1 MDAPEQVKHK
11 IIEGRDVRWCVVG
24 AAGGA
29 VFAEEHILVSMEIV
43 FDRPVIPVEAQQLFR
58 RSLIP
63 RQAGDEEDDFLF
75 RHLPHAVLSAAA
87 RTPETADLP
96 DGRPCIGRQ
105 GCSGQN
111 VNAALLDPA
120 VRFFGG
126 RCPRLKGG
134 KPAL

>member
-11 IIEGRDVRWCVVG
+11 IIEGCDVRWCVVG

-29 VFAEEHILVSMEIV
+29 VFAEEVILVSMEIV

-58 RSLIP
+58 RSLIA
-63 RQAGDEEDDFLF
+63 RQAGYEEDDFLF
-75 RHLPHAVLSAAA
+75 RRLPHVVLFAAA
-87 RTPETADLP
+87 RTPDTADLP

-120 VRFFGG
+120 VRFFDG
-126 RCPRLKGG
+126 RGPCLRG
-134 KPAL
+134 KKSAL